1 MVIESLLLNQ
11 NSVFHMELISV
22 EVLRDLLITYAPRVV
37 GALLTLI
44 IGFWVIGWVSRLV
57 KKALEKRD
65 LEEGVRTFLASLVS
79 IGLKVLLLLS
89 VASMFGIATTSFV
102 AIFGALTLA
111 VGMALQGNLGHFA
124 SGVLI
129 LVFKPYRV
137 GDFIVTQGYSGT
149 VREIQMFNTT
159 LTALDNRIIFVPN
172 GAITSGPIENI
183 TMLGERR
190 LDLTFGIGYSD
201 DIDKARGIIERV
213 LKSAPNA
220 LLDKGYD
227 IFVKELADSSVNFG
241 VRFWTAVPDYWPAFT
256 YMQENIKKEF
266 DREGINIPFP
276 QMDVH
281 VQQNA

>member
-1 MVIESLLLNQ
+1 
-11 NSVFHMELISV
+11 MELISV

>member
-1 MVIESLLLNQ
+1 
-11 NSVFHMELISV
+11 MELLSV

-37 GALLTLI
+37 GALLTLV
-44 IGFWVIGWVSRLV
+44 IGFWIIGWVSRVV
-57 KKALEKRD
+57 KKALENRD
-65 LEEGVRTFLASLVS
+65 LEEGVRTFLASLIS
-79 IGLKVLLLLS
+79 IGLKILLLLS

-111 VGMALQGNLGHFA
+111 IGMALQGSLAHFA

-159 LTALDNRIIFVPN
+159 LTTLDNRIIFVPN

-190 LDLTFGIGYSD
+190 LDLTFGIGYRD
-201 DIDKARGIIERV
+201 DIDKAREIIERV
-213 LKSAPNA
+213 LKSVPNA

-266 DREGINIPFP
+266 DREGINIPFL

-281 VQQNA
+281 VLQNA